1 MGQVFLLGAGL
12 GSIDFLTMRGRDL
25 LARADVVI
33 YDSLGSQGL
42 LNLLPDG
49 CLRIFV
55 GKRGGEKSTP
65 QLVINELLV
74 EHGQS
79 EKRVVRLKG
88 GDPYIFGRS
97 HPEVLAL
104 RQAGCDFEVI
114 PGISSVLAAPLLA
127 GIPLTHKV
135 LSSGFFAGTAHD
147 LDSFDWSALAK
158 LDTLVF
164 LMGGRKLEEIC
175 QRLRDKGRSPD
186 FPIAVVRAAGLPKQ
200 QVWTGTLS
208 TITQQTE
215 TAKKLSP
222 CVIIVGQVVNL
233 RKDYMSANTKPLA
246 GKTILIT
253 RAASQSSEFSQLLTE
268 QGAKVFEMPALEIRE
283 PSTWEPLDQA
293 IATLDT
299 FQWLILTSAN
309 GVEFFFKR
317 LQTLGKD
324 ARALS
329 NIKIAVVGK
338 KTAKFLK
345 QQGLNADFIPP
356 DFVADSL
363 VENFPEVLKGQ
374 KILFPRVETGGRDV
388 LVKELSDKGAT
399 IIEAPAY
406 ESGCPTSIPSEVWQA
421 IRAKKIDIITF
432 ASSKTVKN
440 VWQLIQNNGGN
451 FKLVQSMKLASIGP
465 LTTETCQKVFNRV
478 DIEAEIFTLEGLRD
492 AILKSES

>member
-1 MGQVFLLGAGL
+1 MGNVFLVGAGL
-12 GSIDFLTMRGRDL
+12 GSVDYLTLRGREV
-25 LARADVVI
+25 LAIAEVVI

-42 LNLLPDG
+42 LELLPDN
-49 CLRIFV
+49 CLRVFV
-55 GKRGGEKSTP
+55 GKRGGQKSTP
-65 QLVINELLV
+65 QGEINRLLV
-74 EHGQS
+74 EHGRS
-79 EKRVVRLKG
+79 GKRVVRLKG

-104 RQAGCDFEVI
+104 RKAGCDFEVV

-127 GIPLTHKV
+127 GIPLTHRD
-135 LSSGFFAGTAHD
+135 LSAGFFAGTAHD
-147 LDSFDWSALAK
+147 LNAFDWSALAK

-164 LMGGRKLEEIC
+164 LMGGRKLAEIC
-175 QRLRDKGRSPD
+175 QRLKEKGRSPD
-186 FPIAVVRAAGLPKQ
+186 FPIAVVRAAGLPEQ

-208 TITQQTE
+208 TITQQTR

-233 RKDYMSANTKPLA
+233 RADYMSTNAKPLA

-253 RAASQSSEFSQLLTE
+253 RAASQSSDFSQMLTE
-268 QGAKVFEMPALEIRE
+268 IGAKVLEMPALEIRE

-293 IATLDT
+293 IASLDT
-299 FQWLILTSAN
+299 FTWLILTSAN
-309 GVEFFFKR
+309 GVDFFFKR

-324 ARALS
+324 ARALG
-329 NIKIAVVGK
+329 NLKIAVVGK

-363 VENFPEVLKGQ
+363 VENFPEALNNQ

-388 LVKELSDKGAT
+388 LVQELTKKGAAVV
-399 IIEAPAY
+399 EVPAY
-406 ESGCPTSIPSEVWQA
+406 ESGCPIAIPSEVWQA
-421 IRAKKIDIITF
+421 IQAKEIDIITF

-440 VWQLIQNNGGN
+440 VWQLIQNYGGDLDL
-451 FKLVQSMKLASIGP
+451 FQSTKLASIGP
-465 LTTETCQKVFNRV
+465 LTTETCQKIFNRV
-478 DIEAEIFTLEGLRD
+478 DIEAEVFTLEGLRD
-492 AILKSES
+492 AILKDI

>member
-1 MGQVFLLGAGL
+1 M
-12 GSIDFLTMRGRDL
+12 
-25 LARADVVI
+25 
-33 YDSLGSQGL
+33 
-42 LNLLPDG
+42 
-49 CLRIFV
+49 
-55 GKRGGEKSTP
+55 
-65 QLVINELLV
+65 INGLLV

-79 EKRVVRLKG
+79 GKRVVRLKG

-97 HPEVLAL
+97 HPEVVAL
-104 RQAGCDFEVI
+104 RKAGCDFEVI

-127 GIPLTHKV
+127 GIPLTHKE
-135 LSSGFFAGTAHD
+135 LSAGFFVGTAHD
-147 LDSFDWSALAK
+147 LDAFDWFALAK

-164 LMGGRKLEEIC
+164 LMGGRQLAEIC
-175 QRLRDKGRSPD
+175 QRLREEGRSPN
-186 FPIAVVRAAGLPKQ
+186 FPIAVVRAAGLPDQ

-233 RKDYMSANTKPLA
+233 RADYMSSGTKPLT

-253 RAASQSSEFSQLLTE
+253 RAASQSSDFSQMLTE
-268 QGAKVFEMPALEIRE
+268 QGATVLEMPALEIRE

-299 FQWLILTSAN
+299 FTWLILTSAN

-324 ARALS
+324 ARALG
-329 NIKIAVVGK
+329 NLKIAVVGK

-345 QQGLNADFIPP
+345 KEGLNADFIPP

-363 VENFPEVLKGQ
+363 IENFPVALKNQ

-388 LVKELSDKGAT
+388 LVKDLTEQGAT
-399 IIEAPAY
+399 IVEAPAY
-406 ESGCPTSIPSEVWQA
+406 ESGCPVSIPSEVWQTLQEK
-421 IRAKKIDIITF
+421 RIDIITF

-440 VWQLIQNNGGN
+440 FWQLIQNHGGDRHSL
-451 FKLVQSMKLASIGP
+451 KDVKLASIGP
-465 LTTETCQKVFNRV
+465 LTSQTCLEIFDRV
-478 DIEAEIFTLEGLRD
+478 DIEAEVFTLDGLQD
-492 AILKSES
+492 AIVKAEN

>member
-1 MGQVFLLGAGL
+1 MGQVFLVGAGL
-12 GSIDFLTMRGRDL
+12 GNVDFLTMRGRDL
-25 LARADVVI
+25 LAQADVVI
-33 YDSLGSQGL
+33 YDSLGSLGL
-42 LNLLPDG
+42 LDLLPDE

-65 QLVINELLV
+65 QSMINDLLV

-79 EKRVVRLKG
+79 GKWVVRLKG

-104 RQAGCDFEVI
+104 KQAGCDFEVI

-127 GIPLTHKV
+127 GIPLTHRE
-135 LSSGFFAGTAHD
+135 LSAGFFAGTAHD
-147 LDSFDWSALAK
+147 LDGFDWSALAK
-158 LDTLVF
+158 LETLVL
-164 LMGGRKLEEIC
+164 LMGGRKLRGIC
-175 QRLRDKGRSPD
+175 QRLKDEGRSPD
-186 FPIAVVRAAGLPKQ
+186 FPIAVIKSAGLPEQ

-233 RKDYMSANTKPLA
+233 REDYMSSSTKPLA

-253 RAASQSSEFSQLLTE
+253 RAASQSSEFSRMLTE
-268 QGAKVFEMPALEIRE
+268 QGATVFEMPALEIRE

-299 FQWLILTSAN
+299 FNWLILTSAN

-324 ARALS
+324 ARALGH
-329 NIKIAVVGK
+329 IKIAVVGK

-356 DFVADSL
+356 NFVADSL
-363 VENFPEVLKGQ
+363 VENFSEALKNQ

-388 LVKELSDKGAT
+388 LVQKLTEKGAT

-421 IRAKKIDIITF
+421 IQAQEIDIITF

-440 VWQLIQNNGGN
+440 VWQLIQNYGGDRQ
-451 FKLVQSMKLASIGP
+451 LVQSMKLASIGP
-465 LTTETCQKVFNRV
+465 LTTETCQKIFNRV
-478 DIEAEIFTLEGLRD
+478 DIEAEVFTLEGLSD